1 MRKHDLVR
9 YWLPLGVYGLLIFIQ
24 SMRPLMI
31 PALRHL
37 DKPLHFVAYAILGI
51 LVFRALRSLPGSF
64 GTVMTILAAV
74 FVSAIVG
81 CGDELIQIFVP
92 SRTLDRADFLF
103 DVLGSFSGIVVYQ
116 AVVVLVRMK
125 TGQGNADS

>member
-1 MRKHDLVR
+1 MRKHHFVR

-24 SMRPLMI
+24 SMCPLMI

-37 DKPLHFVAYAILGI
+37 DKPLHFAAYAVLGI

-64 GTVMTILAAV
+64 GTTMAVPAAV
-74 FVSAIVG
+74 FVSALVG

-103 DVLGSFSGIVVYQ
+103 DVLGSFSGIAVYQ
-116 AVVVLVRMK
+116 AGVILCRMK
-125 TGQGNADS
+125 AGSGSSDS